1 MSDQQSL
8 LFTPPFR
15 ATRVNLFEPDKQ
27 RKMPDGKI
35 VGNDNFK
42 VQGFFDPA
50 TKVAGDFLRTL
61 ASGYI
66 SGKGISGEAAK
77 AALNLCFPLVS
88 SLKARGKKVPDAI
101 PENYRRLQASTKYG
115 PVEVVNRAGQPI
127 TSSTLVFPGV
137 WLIAQV
143 NPNYYEDQKTGMPL
157 LSLYLGP
164 VMLDKADTR
173 ISFGA
178 AVSARQA
185 FAHLTGGQSSVD
197 PFASDDDVPF

>member
-1 MSDQQSL
+1 MTEQSNL
-8 LFTPPFR
+8 LYTPVFR
-15 ATRVNLFEPDKQ
+15 AVRVNLFEPDKQ

-50 TKVAGDFLRTL
+50 TKPAGDFLRTL
-61 ASGYI
+61 AQGYVAA
-66 SGKGISGEAAK
+66 KGISPDAAK
-77 AALNLCFPLVS
+77 TALNLCFPLVS
-88 SLKARGKKVPDAI
+88 ALKGRGKKVPDAI
-101 PENYRRLQASTKYG
+101 PDTYRRLQASTKYG
-115 PVEVVNRAGQPI
+115 PVEVVNRAGQEVNA
-127 TSSTLVFPGV
+127 TAVFPGV

-164 VMLDKADTR
+164 VLLDRPDTR

-178 AVSARQA
+178 VVSAKQA
-185 FAHLTGGQSSVD
+185 FAHLTGGVSNVD
-197 PFASDDDVPF
+197 PFAGDDDVPL